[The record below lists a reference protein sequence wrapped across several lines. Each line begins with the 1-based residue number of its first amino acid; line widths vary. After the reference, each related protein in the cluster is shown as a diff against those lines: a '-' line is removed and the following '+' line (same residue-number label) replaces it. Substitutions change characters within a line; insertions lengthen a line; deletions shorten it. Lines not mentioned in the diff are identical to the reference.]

1 VPPPATLKSVTLESN
16 NAMTVLRPLFI
27 LVLSALALLLAA
39 CGTTGGQTAG
49 AREAEPGA
57 QTQTSTAYKLGSSD
71 RLRVTVF
78 GHPDLS
84 GEFEVDGTGSIS
96 LPLIGQT
103 TAVGLATSELEQ
115 SIATSLSNGYIL
127 NPRVSVEVINYRP
140 FYILGEVGQPGEYPY
155 TNGLTVQ
162 NAVAAAGGFSYRAN
176 KKVVFI
182 KSMDS
187 DREIAY
193 DLTPATVVKPGDT
206 LRIGER
212 IF

>member
-1 VPPPATLKSVTLESN
+1 MPPPAALKSVTLEFPT
-16 NAMTVLRPLFI
+16 AMTVFRPLHI
-27 LVLSALALLLAA
+27 LVFSLLALVLAA
-39 CGTTGGQTAG
+39 CGSTGGQTAG
-49 AREAEPGA
+49 AREAQPDA
-57 QTQTSTAYKLGSSD
+57 QTQTMSAYTLGSSD

-96 LPLIGQT
+96 LPLVGQQE
-103 TAVGLATSELEQ
+103 AEGLATSELEQ
-115 SIATSLSNGYIL
+115 SIATTLANGYIL

-176 KKVVFI
+176 KRIVYI

>member
-1 VPPPATLKSVTLESN
+1 MIA
-16 NAMTVLRPLFI
+16 LRPLYLF
-27 LVLSALALLLAA
+27 VLSALMLVLAA
-39 CGTTGGQTAG
+39 CGTTGGTAG
-49 AREAEPGA
+49 AREGASVDA
-57 QTQTSTAYKLGSSD
+57 QTQVATAYALGSAD

-84 GEFEVDGTGSIS
+84 GEFEVDGSGSIS
-96 LPLIGQT
+96 LPLIGQQKALGLS
-103 TAVGLATSELEQ
+103 TALLEQ
-115 SIATSLSNGYIL
+115 SITATLASGYIL
-127 NPRVSVEVINYRP
+127 DPRVSVEVINYRP

-162 NAVAAAGGFSYRAN
+162 NAVAAAGGFTYRAN
-176 KKVVFI
+176 KKVVHI
-182 KSMDS
+182 KSIES

-193 DLTPATVVKPGDT
+193 DLTPGTVVKPGDT

>member
-1 VPPPATLKSVTLESN
+1 
-16 NAMTVLRPLFI
+16 MTALRPI
-27 LVLSALALLLAA
+27 LLLLIAAMMAFLAA
-39 CGTTGGQTAG
+39 CGSTGATQG
-49 AREAEPGA
+49 ARELGPVA
-57 QTQTSTAYKLGSSD
+57 QAQVNSAYTLGSSD

-84 GEFEVDGTGSIS
+84 GEFEVDGTGQIS
-96 LPLIGQT
+96 LPLIGQKK
-103 TAVGLATSELEQ
+103 AEGLSTSMLEQ
-115 SIATSLSNGYIL
+115 SITQTLASGYIL
-127 NPRVSVEVINYRP
+127 DPRVSVEVINYRP
-140 FYILGEVGQPGEYPY
+140 FYILGEVGKPGEYPY

-176 KKVVFI
+176 KRTVYI

-193 DLTPATVVKPGDT
+193 ELTPGTVVKPGDT

>member
-1 VPPPATLKSVTLESN
+1 
-16 NAMTVLRPLFI
+16 MTALRPI
-27 LVLSALALLLAA
+27 LLLLIAAMMAFLAA
-39 CGTTGGQTAG
+39 CGSIGATQG
-49 AREAEPGA
+49 ARELGPAA
-57 QTQTSTAYKLGSSD
+57 QAQVNSAYTLGSSD

-84 GEFEVDGTGSIS
+84 GEFEVDGTGQIS
-96 LPLIGQT
+96 LPLIGQKK
-103 TAVGLATSELEQ
+103 AEGLSTSMLEQ
-115 SIATSLSNGYIL
+115 SITQTLASGYIL
-127 NPRVSVEVINYRP
+127 DPRVSVEVINYRP
-140 FYILGEVGQPGEYPY
+140 FYILGEVGKPGEYPY

-176 KKVVFI
+176 KRTVYI

-193 DLTPATVVKPGDT
+193 ELTPGTVVKPGDT

>member
-1 VPPPATLKSVTLESN
+1 MIA
-16 NAMTVLRPLFI
+16 LRPLYI
-27 LVLSALALLLAA
+27 LVLAVLSLALAA
-39 CGTTGGQTAG
+39 CGTSGGQTAG
-49 AREAEPGA
+49 AREAAPQS
-57 QTQTSTAYKLGSSD
+57 QTQVTSAYLLGSAD

-84 GEFEVDGTGSIS
+84 GEFEVDGTGAIS
-96 LPLIGQT
+96 LPLIGQVKAEGLSSAMLEKTIST
-103 TAVGLATSELEQ
+103 TLAE
-115 SIATSLSNGYIL
+115 GYIL

-140 FYILGEVGQPGEYPY
+140 FYILGEVGTPGEYPY

-162 NAVAAAGGFSYRAN
+162 NAVAAAGGFTYRAN

-182 KSMDS
+182 KSIDS

-193 DLTPATVVKPGDT
+193 DLTPSTVVKPGDT